1 MARQASGLTDQQL
14 AALIERGRGWPWNGY
29 ELRLTRGGRQ
39 VSAKAIRHSANNAR
53 WNRRRLQAS
62 DIVGGEVKP
71 EAQEVALAI
80 LARVQERGGFVN
92 RLATRKH

>member
-1 MARQASGLTDQQL
+1 
-14 AALIERGRGWPWNGY
+14 
-29 ELRLTRGGRQ
+29 
-39 VSAKAIRHSANNAR
+39 
-53 WNRRRLQAS
+53 LQAS